1 MDNYYKFTSETTPPV
16 RFCGWIQN
24 GEIILTNPPA
34 ELIIA
39 QGFKLLI
46 EEEKPIDTGYT
57 YSPVWSETDESIIR
71 SWVVSGTNEEITDS
85 EALAIITGGEDE

>member
-1 MDNYYKFTSETTPPV
+1 MDNYYKFTSETTPPIK
-16 RFCGWIQN
+16 FCGWIQSEEN
-24 GEIILTNPPA
+24 IVTNPPV

-39 QGFKLLI
+39 HGFKSLI
-46 EEEKPIDTGYT
+46 EEDRPLDTEYI
-57 YSPVWSETDESIIR
+57 YSPVWSQTDESIIR